1 MKALLLFVC
10 VALSSCTVLQ
20 NNAVVYRRSK
30 TLPDTAFV
38 YSLPYA
44 KNTSPR
50 VVQGYYSFF
59 SHQGDFAI
67 DFKMKPG
74 TGVYAARE
82 GVVVFV
88 REDQTR
94 GGVSKKY
101 VGKAN
106 RITIKHNDG
115 TYAHYL
121 HLQHNGAFV
130 NVGDTVKQGQ
140 IIGLSGS
147 TGFSA
152 FPHLHFEVTGG
163 MQTAKDE
170 IPVRFRTEK
179 GAVFLQPLRRYKA
192 M

>member
-1 MKALLLFVC
+1 MKALFLFVG
-10 VALSSCTVLQ
+10 AAFASCAVLQ
-20 NNAVVYRRSK
+20 NNAVVYHWSK
-30 TLPDTAFV
+30 TIPDTAFV

-44 KNTSPR
+44 KNTSHC
-50 VVQGYYSFF
+50 VAQGYYSFF
-59 SHQGDFAI
+59 SHHGDFAL
-67 DFKMKPG
+67 DFKMKQG

-88 REDQTR
+88 REDETK
-94 GGVSKKY
+94 GGIGKKHI
-101 VGKAN
+101 GKAN
-106 RITIKHNDG
+106 GVTIKHSDR

-121 HLQHNGAFV
+121 HLQHNGALV
-130 NVGDTVKQGQ
+130 TIGDTVRQGQ
-140 IIGLSGS
+140 LIGLSGS

-179 GAVFLQPLRRYKA
+179 GNIFLQPLRRYKA